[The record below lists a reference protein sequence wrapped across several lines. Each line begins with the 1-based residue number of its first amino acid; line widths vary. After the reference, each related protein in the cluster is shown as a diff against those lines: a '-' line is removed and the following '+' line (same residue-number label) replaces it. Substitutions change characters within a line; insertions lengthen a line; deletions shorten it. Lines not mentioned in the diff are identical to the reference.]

1 MPRFH
6 ANHTISGSKDSQH
19 KEKLRTRQIYQIE
32 KRHQNC
38 AGYKKVT
45 AILNNE
51 NGKNQEI
58 PEYTFSFAFRINI
71 KRVRRIM
78 RKHGIKADVRQKKRS
93 RKKEQQQYQEDNLL
107 ERKFIQI
114 APNLVWVSDTTEL
127 TYGRNNKVRLHVV
140 LDLYGRYVLSYHI
153 SPTETAEAAIEAF
166 KRAAKQAGTFAP
178 MIHTDRGAAYTSKD
192 FNNYLTSNNSKHSL
206 SAPGTPAD
214 NAVIEHYWG
223 DFKYIWM
230 AHHSHP
236 QTLAELKDLVKQ
248 GVEYF
253 NTVEISSKRNNLTA
267 EDFRNEAV

>member
-1 MPRFH
+1 ME
-6 ANHTISGSKDSQH
+6 A
-19 KEKLRTRQIYQIE
+19 IYQIE

-38 AGYKKVT
+38 AGHKKVT

-58 PEYTFSFAFRINI
+58 PEYTFSFDFRINI

-140 LDLYGRYVLSYHI
+140 LDLYGRYALSYHI

-166 KRAAKQAGTFAP
+166 KRAAKWDLRT
-178 MIHTDRGAAYTSKD
+178 
-192 FNNYLTSNNSKHSL
+192 NNSYRSWRCL
-206 SAPGTPAD
+206 
-214 NAVIEHYWG
+214 Y
-223 DFKYIWM
+223 
-230 AHHSHP
+230 
-236 QTLAELKDLVKQ
+236 LKRLQ
-248 GVEYF
+248 
-253 NTVEISSKRNNLTA
+253 
-267 EDFRNEAV
+267 